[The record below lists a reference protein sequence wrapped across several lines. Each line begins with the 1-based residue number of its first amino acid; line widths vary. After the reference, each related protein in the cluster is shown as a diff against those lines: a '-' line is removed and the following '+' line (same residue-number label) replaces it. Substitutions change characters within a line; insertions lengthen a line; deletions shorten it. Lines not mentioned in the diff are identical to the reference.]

1 MVNNILLE
9 HVHKTII
16 ACIFSLKLDIDIH
29 SSYSLYTQMKCIQS
43 DIM

>member
-16 ACIFSLKLDIDIH
+16 ACIFSLKLDIDIQFV
-29 SSYSLYTQMKCIQS
+29 YTNEMHTK
-43 DIM
+43 